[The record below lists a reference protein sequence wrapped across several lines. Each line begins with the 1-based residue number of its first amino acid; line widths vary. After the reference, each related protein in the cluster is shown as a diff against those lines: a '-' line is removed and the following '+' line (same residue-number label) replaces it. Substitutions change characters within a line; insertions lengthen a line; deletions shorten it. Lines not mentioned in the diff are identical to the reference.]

1 MVPKA
6 ASVASKV
13 LLAAAIAFFPLLS
26 AGQQPNEQTA
36 FTVRDASRLV
46 NQLADALEGH
56 QLNKFLS
63 AFDLSRMENGQ
74 LFKQQIASFFAH
86 ADSIN
91 VHINVTEAA
100 MNGDKGTVAVEAEIE
115 TGTRNDNVP
124 PVRKHATLHFTA
136 ERSSSSGWKFTDL
149 QPRAFFSAAPNPNA
163 TTPK

>member
-1 MVPKA
+1 MVPKV
-6 ASVASKV
+6 ASVGNKF
-13 LLAAAIAFFPLLS
+13 LLAAAIAFFSLLS
-26 AGQQPNEQTA
+26 AGRQTNEQSV

-63 AFDLSRMENGQ
+63 AFDLTRMENGQ

-86 ADSIN
+86 ADSID
-91 VHINVTEAA
+91 VHMNVTEAA
-100 MNGDKGTVAVEAEIE
+100 MNGDKGTVTVETEIE

-124 PVRKHATLHFTA
+124 PVRKRATLNFTA
-136 ERSSSSGWKFTDL
+136 ERASSGWKFTDV
-149 QPRAFFSAAPNPNA
+149 QPRAFFSATPNPNA